1 MKKRGTIILAVA
13 VAVVTAVVLLALAP
27 KHMTGSFTCSTA
39 DGETAEVAYDVQYYA
54 RRILP
59 SFAKGTV
66 TFNGVSYTDSYTK
79 LKDFPH
85 VSDNRLFPSGWW
97 KTNSSSPYNTTFLK
111 SDCDDFITA
120 MSNAIILFDYDCS
133 DGVCRFCLA
142 YMDDSNAQ
150 TEDGDSSGAS
160 DISGIIFYGP
170 AQNAEEARQVAAS
183 LGLKTQ

>member
-27 KHMTGSFTCSTA
+27 KHLTGTLTCSTA
-39 DGETAEVAYDVQYYA
+39 DGETAVVDYDVQYYA

-59 SFAKGTV
+59 SFVKGTV

-79 LKDFPH
+79 LKGFPH
-85 VSDNRLFPSGWW
+85 VSGNRLIPSDWW
-97 KTNSSSPYNTTFLK
+97 KTKSSFPYNTTFLK
-111 SDCDDFITA
+111 SDCTDPVTA
-120 MSNAIILFDYDCS
+120 ATNAIHLFDFDCS

-150 TEDGDSSGAS
+150 TKVGDPSGAS
-160 DISGIIFYGP
+160 GISGTIFYGP
-170 AQNAEEARQVAAS
+170 AQNAEEAKQVAAS
-183 LGLKTQ
+183 LGLKMQ